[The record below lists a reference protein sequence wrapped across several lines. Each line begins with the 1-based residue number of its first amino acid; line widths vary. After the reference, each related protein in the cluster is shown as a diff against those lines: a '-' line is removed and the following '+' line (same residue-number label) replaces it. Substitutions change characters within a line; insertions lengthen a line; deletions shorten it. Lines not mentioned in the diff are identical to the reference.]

1 MTQPIMA
8 VLLLGMLLLGCGR
21 YGAPVRAGTGVSG
34 VTAPHAA
41 SCQDPAHDHA
51 DPEQPG
57 GAKP

>member
-1 MTQPIMA
+1 MTRQILA

-21 YGAPVRAGTGVSG
+21 YGPPVRVGTAVSG
-34 VTAPHAA
+34 VAAPHAA

-51 DPEQPG
+51 DPEQPD